1 MEKLVENYVERI
13 TSTNEYKKLIE
24 LKKIINQK
32 YKMQII
38 AFKNKEALYLEAK
51 KNKEY
56 YNDFELI
63 KKSFIDAKK
72 NLYSKE
78 EVKEYFTYE
87 RLIQNMLDE
96 DMNDLKRSI
105 SDSFFINSNCQK
117 NL

>member
-51 KNKEY
+51 KNIEY